1 MKKKSSTST
10 TPIGTFRTVE
20 EAEDALRRQDFKW
33 DARRDGV
40 SQVAWYKGGVEVAMW
55 RKNSG
60 TLLFNIRASAVLA
73 EKDLRNK

>member
-20 EAEDALRRQDFKW
+20 